1 MNKLFDLTG
10 RLALITGSSRG
21 IGRAIAEGY
30 LAAGA
35 RVVING
41 RDKDA
46 VAAAVKA
53 LGSNAIAA
61 PFDVTGKAAVEA
73 AVDKIE
79 KDIGPIDILVNNA
92 GMTKRMPFTEFPEA
106 DWRQIMATNLDSVF
120 FVTQSVARRMIS
132 RSRGKIVNIC
142 SVMSELG
149 RPTIA
154 PYTASKGAVK
164 MLTKAMCAEFAKH
177 GITANGISPGYFGTE
192 LNQALMADEKF
203 SAWVCARTPA
213 GRWGKVE
220 ELQGAAIFLASSK
233 ASSFITGT
241 DVRVD
246 GGFLSQ
252 TI

>member
-10 RLALITGSSRG
+10 GLALITGSSRG

-35 RVVING
+35 RVLING

-220 ELQGAAIFLASSK
+220 ELQGAAIFLASD
-233 ASSFITGT
+233 ASSFVNGHILF
-241 DVRVD
+241 VD
-246 GGFLSQ
+246 GGM
-252 TI
+252 TAVV

>member
-1 MNKLFDLTG
+1 MSNMFDLAG
-10 RLALITGSSRG
+10 RLALVTGSSRG

-30 LAAGA
+30 AAAGA
-35 RVVING
+35 RVLING
-41 RDKDA
+41 RDAAAID
-46 VAAAVKA
+46 AAVKA
-53 LGSNAIAA
+53 IGKSAIAA
-61 PFDVTGKAAVEA
+61 PFDVTSKAAIEAAVE
-73 AVDKIE
+73 KIE

-92 GMTKRMPFTEFPEA
+92 GMQQRAPFVEFPEEG
-106 DWRQIMATNLDSVF
+106 WRKVIATNLDSVF
-120 FVTQSVARRMIS
+120 FVTQAVARRMIA
-132 RSRGKIVNIC
+132 RQRGKIVNIC

-220 ELQGAAIFLASSK
+220 ELQGAAIFLASD
-233 ASSFITGT
+233 ASSFVNGHILF
-241 DVRVD
+241 VD
-246 GGFLSQ
+246 GGM
-252 TI
+252 TAVV

>member
-1 MNKLFDLTG
+1 MNRLFDLTD

-30 LAAGA
+30 VAAGA
-35 RVVING
+35 RVLING
-41 RDKDA
+41 RDTKA
-46 VAAAVKA
+46 VAEAVKA
-53 LGSNAIAA
+53 LGGAAVAA
-61 PFDVTGKAAVEA
+61 PFDVTNSAGIEA
-73 AVDKIE
+73 AIEKIE
-79 KDIGPIDILVNNA
+79 KDVGPIDILVNNA

-120 FVTQSVARRMIS
+120 FVTQSVARRMIP
-132 RSRGKIVNIC
+132 RARGKIVNIC

-220 ELQGAAIFLASSK
+220 ELQGAAIFLASD
-233 ASSFITGT
+233 ASSFVNGHILF
-241 DVRVD
+241 VD
-246 GGFLSQ
+246 GGM
-252 TI
+252 TAVV

>member
-1 MNKLFDLTG
+1 MSKLFDLSG

-21 IGRAIAEGY
+21 IGRGIAEGY
-30 LAAGA
+30 IEAGA

-41 RDKDA
+41 RDAAA

-53 LGSNAIAA
+53 LGANAVAA
-61 PFDVTGKAAVEA
+61 PFDVTNRAVVEA
-73 AVDKIE
+73 AIGKIE
-79 KDIGPIDILVNNA
+79 SDVGPIDILVNNA
-92 GMTKRMPFTEFPEA
+92 GMTKRMAFTDFPEE

-120 FVTQSVARRMIS
+120 FVTQSVARRMIP

-149 RPTIA
+149 RASIA

-164 MLTKAMCAEFAKH
+164 MLTKTMCAEWAKH

-192 LNQALMADEKF
+192 LNAALMNDEKF

-220 ELQGAAIFLASSK
+220 ELQGAAIFLASD
-233 ASSFITGT
+233 ASSFVNGHILF
-241 DVRVD
+241 VD
-246 GGFLSQ
+246 GGM
-252 TI
+252 TAVV

>member
-21 IGRAIAEGY
+21 IGRAIADGY
-30 LAAGA
+30 VAAGA
-35 RVVING
+35 RVIING
-41 RDKDA
+41 RDADA

-53 LGSNAIAA
+53 IGANALPA
-61 PFDVTGKAAVEA
+61 PFDVTSSAAVEA
-73 AVDKIE
+73 AVARIE
-79 KDIGPIDILVNNA
+79 QDLGQIDILVNNA

-220 ELQGAAIFLASSK
+220 ELQGAAIFLASD
-233 ASSFITGT
+233 ASSFVNGHIMF
-241 DVRVD
+241 VD
-246 GGFLSQ
+246 GGM
-252 TI
+252 TAVV

>member
-10 RLALITGSSRG
+10 RLALVTGSSRG

-30 LAAGA
+30 VAAGA
-35 RVVING
+35 RVIING
-41 RDKDA
+41 RD
-46 VAAAVKA
+46 AAAANATAKA
-53 LGSNAIAA
+53 IGANAVAA
-61 PFDVTGKAAVEA
+61 PFDVTNSASIEA
-73 AVDKIE
+73 AIE
-79 KDIGPIDILVNNA
+79 LIEQNHGPIDILVNNA
-92 GMTKRMPFTEFPEA
+92 GMTKRMPFTDFPEA

-120 FVTQSVARRMIS
+120 FVTQSVARRMIP

-164 MLTKAMCAEFAKH
+164 MLTKAMCSEFAKH

-203 SAWVCARTPA
+203 SSWVCARTPA

-220 ELQGAAIFLASSK
+220 ELQGAAIFLASD
-233 ASSFITGT
+233 ASSFVNGHILF
-241 DVRVD
+241 VD
-246 GGFLSQ
+246 GGM
-252 TI
+252 TAVV

>member
-73 AVDKIE
+73 AVDVE
-79 KDIGPIDILVNNA
+79 DGIGQAP
-92 GMTKRMPFTEFPEA
+92 
-106 DWRQIMATNLDSVF
+106 
-120 FVTQSVARRMIS
+120 AR
-132 RSRGKIVNIC
+132 C
-142 SVMSELG
+142 ELI
-149 RPTIA
+149 R
-154 PYTASKGAVK
+154 
-164 MLTKAMCAEFAKH
+164 
-177 GITANGISPGYFGTE
+177 
-192 LNQALMADEKF
+192 
-203 SAWVCARTPA
+203 
-213 GRWGKVE
+213 
-220 ELQGAAIFLASSK
+220 
-233 ASSFITGT
+233 
-241 DVRVD
+241 
-246 GGFLSQ
+246 
-252 TI
+252 

>member
-1 MNKLFDLTG
+1 MHKLFDLTG
-10 RLALITGSSRG
+10 RLALVTGSSRG

-30 LAAGA
+30 VAAGA
-35 RVVING
+35 RVIING
-41 RDKDA
+41 RDASA
-46 VAAAVKA
+46 VAATAKA
-53 LGSNAIAA
+53 IGANAIAA
-61 PFDVTGKAAVEA
+61 PFDVTSKEIIEIAVA
-73 AVDKIE
+73 KIE
-79 KDIGPIDILVNNA
+79 KDVGPIDILVNNA
-92 GMTKRMPFTEFPEA
+92 GMTKRAPIVDFPEA
-106 DWRQIMATNLDSVF
+106 DWREIMATNLDSVF
-120 FVTQSVARRMIS
+120 FVTQAVARRMIS

-192 LNQALMADEKF
+192 LNTALMNDEKF

-220 ELQGAAIFLASSK
+220 ELQGAAIFLASD
-233 ASSFITGT
+233 ASSFVNGHIMF
-241 DVRVD
+241 VD
-246 GGFLSQ
+246 GGM
-252 TI
+252 TAVV

>member
-1 MNKLFDLTG
+1 MTMFDLTG
-10 RLALITGSSRG
+10 RIALVTGSSRG

-30 LAAGA
+30 AAAGA

-41 RDKDA
+41 RDAAGVD
-46 VAAAVKA
+46 AAAKA
-53 LGSNAIAA
+53 IGNGAVAA
-61 PFDVTGKAAVEA
+61 PFDVTDKAVIEA
-73 AVDKIE
+73 AIKKIE
-79 KDIGPIDILVNNA
+79 NDIGPIDILVNNA
-92 GMTKRMPFTEFPEA
+92 GMQQRAPFVDFPE
-106 DWRQIMATNLDSVF
+106 DGWRKIMATNLDSVF

-192 LNQALMADEKF
+192 LNTALMADEKF

-213 GRWGKVE
+213 GRWGRVE
-220 ELQGAAIFLASSK
+220 ELQGAAIFLASD
-233 ASSFITGT
+233 ASSFVNGHILF
-241 DVRVD
+241 VD
-246 GGFLSQ
+246 GGM
-252 TI
+252 TAVV

>member
-1 MNKLFDLTG
+1 MKMFDLNG

-30 LAAGA
+30 VAAGA

-41 RDKDA
+41 RDA
-46 VAAAVKA
+46 GAVNTTVAALGTNAV
-53 LGSNAIAA
+53 AA
-61 PFDVTGKAAVEA
+61 PFDVTSSAGVEA
-73 AVDKIE
+73 AIEKIE
-79 KDIGPIDILVNNA
+79 KDVGPIDILVNNA

-120 FVTQSVARRMIS
+120 FVTQSVARRMIP
-132 RSRGKIVNIC
+132 RAHGKIVNIC

-164 MLTKAMCAEFAKH
+164 MLTKAMCAEFARH
-177 GITANGISPGYFGTE
+177 GITANGISPGYFATE

-203 SAWVCARTPA
+203 SAWVCGRTPA

-220 ELQGAAIFLASSK
+220 ELQGAAIFLASD
-233 ASSFITGT
+233 ASSFVNGHILF
-241 DVRVD
+241 VD
-246 GGFLSQ
+246 GGM
-252 TI
+252 TAVV

>member
-1 MNKLFDLTG
+1 MTKLFDLTG
-10 RLALITGSSRG
+10 RLALVTGSSRG

-30 LAAGA
+30 VAAGA
-35 RVVING
+35 RVIING
-41 RDKDA
+41 RDEKQ
-46 VAAAVKA
+46 VAAAVKEI
-53 LGSNAIAA
+53 GTSAIAA
-61 PFDVTGKAAVEA
+61 PFDVTSTATVEA
-73 AVDKIE
+73 AVAKIE
-79 KDIGPIDILVNNA
+79 KDVGPIDILVNNA
-92 GMTKRMPFTEFPEA
+92 GMQKRAPIVDFAEA

-120 FVTQSVARRMIS
+120 FVTQSVARRMIP
-132 RSRGKIVNIC
+132 RGRGKIVNIC

-203 SAWVCARTPA
+203 SGWVYARTPA

-220 ELQGAAIFLASSK
+220 ELQGAAIFLAAD
-233 ASSFITGT
+233 ASSFVNGHIIF
-241 DVRVD
+241 VD
-246 GGFLSQ
+246 GGM
-252 TI
+252 TAVV

>member
-10 RLALITGSSRG
+10 GLALITGSSRG

-35 RVVING
+35 RVLING

-120 FVTQSVARRMIS
+120 FVTQSVARRMIA

-192 LNQALMADEKF
+192 LNQALMADETF

-220 ELQGAAIFLASSK
+220 ELQGAAIFLASD
-233 ASSFITGT
+233 ASSFVNGHILF
-241 DVRVD
+241 VD
-246 GGFLSQ
+246 GGM
-252 TI
+252 TAVV